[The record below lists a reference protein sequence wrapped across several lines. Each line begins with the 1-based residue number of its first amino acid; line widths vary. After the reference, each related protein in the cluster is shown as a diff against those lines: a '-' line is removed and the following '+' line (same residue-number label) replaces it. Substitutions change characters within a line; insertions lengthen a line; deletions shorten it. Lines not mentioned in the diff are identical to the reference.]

1 MSAPASPPQPT
12 QSTLPTLPTRPL
24 SPWAE
29 RFSSG
34 LVVKNFTDSIWD
46 KSLHSG
52 LAPELPRF
60 NDPIYYADMTGKLPI
75 RDPPTSN
82 EELDKLFR
90 SEGYQTG
97 ALRGI
102 RTWEAAILNRWVRFS
117 AKTGNISAGHLLSDA
132 GEYDKVLQDIFDSET
147 IKVDE
152 SRWAR
157 WLRKEH
163 WLNWVE
169 TSPLGGGEA
178 RTWTVDNEKIWSA
191 LRISLELVDRIF
203 KTLIDERH
211 DALQTL
217 LFGRIELWRDAIP
230 SPMGN
235 EPYEDAM
242 VLLSHSQEQYIA
254 RFNGIPCQYDDMT
267 QHSESEWTQK
277 LDDHL
282 SLLLFVRIL
291 QRRFLRY

>member
-1 MSAPASPPQPT
+1 MSAPTSPTQPT
-12 QSTLPTLPTRPL
+12 QSTLPTHPL

-34 LVVKNFTDSIWD
+34 LIIKNFPDSIWD
-46 KSLHSG
+46 NSSHSG

-60 NDPIYYADMTGKLPI
+60 DDPIHYADMTGKLPI

-90 SEGYQTG
+90 SEGYQKG

-117 AKTGNISAGHLLSDA
+117 AKTGNVSAGHLLGDA
-132 GEYDKVLQDIFDSET
+132 GEYAKVLQDIFDSET
-147 IKVDE
+147 IQVDE
-152 SRWAR
+152 SRWAF
-157 WLRKEH
+157 WLRKAH

-169 TSPLGGGEA
+169 SSPLGSGEA
-178 RTWTVDNEKIWSA
+178 RTWTVDNEKIWST

-211 DALQTL
+211 DA
-217 LFGRIELWRDAIP
+217 G
-230 SPMGN
+230 
-235 EPYEDAM
+235 
-242 VLLSHSQEQYIA
+242 
-254 RFNGIPCQYDDMT
+254 
-267 QHSESEWTQK
+267 
-277 LDDHL
+277 
-282 SLLLFVRIL
+282 
-291 QRRFLRY
+291 